1 MIKDGASPAALV
13 GPLVVCVVEDGMSS
27 VFVVVSAFGCKNEVE
42 LFIVVAEV
50 VSIYVRPDEG

>member
-50 VSIYVRPDEG
+50 VSIYV